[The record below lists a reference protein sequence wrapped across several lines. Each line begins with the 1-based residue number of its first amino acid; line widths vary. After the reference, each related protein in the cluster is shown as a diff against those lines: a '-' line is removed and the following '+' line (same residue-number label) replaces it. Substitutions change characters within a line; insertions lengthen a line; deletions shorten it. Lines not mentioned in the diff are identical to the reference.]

1 MKLHYKL
8 FSAALA
14 AVIVASSSQFFSDV
28 RQQEELIVCAAAE
41 QEALLSF
48 SAESGFYGTDF
59 QLTLSAVGGGE
70 IYYTTDGSNP
80 ASSGTAQLYRD
91 AITVTDRTNQPNL
104 YSTYE
109 ENSTAQTISRGT
121 GYKKPTFSVDK
132 ATVVRAAVKNSDGT
146 FSEVSAQTYFITN
159 GNLSQYKDMTV
170 VSLVTD
176 PDNLFDPDK
185 GIYVAGNQYIEWTKS
200 SAYDPDK
207 SVWDTDNIANF
218 FSRGKEWE
226 RPANITIFEKGT
238 VAVKQDMG
246 IRIKGASTRNTA
258 QKSFNLHARSEYG
271 ESKIKYPLL
280 PGNYSLDD
288 GKLIEKYDSVSL
300 RSVNEEVRLRDSFSQ
315 ALVHDRENLTTQDM
329 KPCVLFLNGEYWGLY
344 QITEKLSDYFVQSNY
359 GIDKS
364 NVAMIKSGE
373 LEEGSQEELYSF
385 YNFANNYAKKDLS
398 DTANYKAVCEFI
410 DIDSMIEHYAAGLY
424 LGTYDWP
431 NYNYGVWRNTG
442 EAIEGNQ
449 YSDGKWRFISYDYDY
464 TMGATY
470 KDFGGVE
477 GYAYDSFRHMNNAK
491 GQAPTNLFTS
501 LLKNKEFRD
510 KFAAVYCDYAN
521 EVISSEKTNALIN
534 YYSQNY
540 TDLVANTQL
549 RWWGFFGG
557 TPQTL
562 LPYYRN
568 TYQDKTLVGLR
579 TFFSQRES
587 YTLEDMKEYT
597 GLRGT
602 LQTVTLQKEG
612 NGKIQIS
619 SITPDISSGRWSGK
633 YYSDCPV
640 TLTAIADE
648 GSSFTGWSGDV
659 SSSENTITVTLEK
672 AMNIQANFAEA
683 KEIKGDI
690 NADGSF
696 DVSDIVLM
704 QKYMFGQA
712 ELTDVRAGDMNDD
725 GVINISD
732 LCLIKGEL
740 LDIML

>member
-1 MKLHYKL
+1 MKLQYKI
-8 FSAALA
+8 FAATVAA
-14 AVIVASSSQFFSDV
+14 AVLLSSSQCFFIEKNHDITSV
-28 RQQEELIVCAAAE
+28 SAAE
-41 QEALLSF
+41 QESALSF
-48 SAESGFYGTDF
+48 SAQSGFYGTDF
-59 QLTLSAVGGGE
+59 QLTLTASGGGE

-80 ASSGTAQLYRD
+80 VSSGTSQVYRG
-91 AITVTDRTNQPNL
+91 AITVRDQTNQPNV

-109 ENSTAQTISRGT
+109 ENSTAQSISHGT
-121 GYKKPTFSVDK
+121 GYRKPTFSVDK
-132 ATVVRAAVKNSDGT
+132 ATVVRAAVKKADGT
-146 FSEVSAQTYFITN
+146 YSEVEDQTYFITN

-185 GIYVAGNQYIEWTKS
+185 GIYVAGNQYIEWTRS
-200 SAYDPDK
+200 SSYDPNK

-226 RPANITIFEKGT
+226 RPASITIFEKGS
-238 VAVKQDMG
+238 VAVEQDMG
-246 IRIKGASTRNTA
+246 IRIKGASTRNSA
-258 QKSFNLHARSEYG
+258 QKSFNLYARSEYG
-271 ESKIKYPLL
+271 ASKIKNPLL
-280 PGNYSLDD
+280 PGNYSID

-315 ALVHDRENLTTQDM
+315 TLVHGRENLTTQDM

-344 QITEKLSDYFVQSNY
+344 QITEKLSDYFIQSNY

-373 LEEGSQEELYSF
+373 LEEGTQEELDSF
-385 YNFANNYAKKDLS
+385 YYFTNQYAKKDLS
-398 DTANYKAVCEFI
+398 DASNYKDVCDFI
-410 DIDSMIEHYAAGLY
+410 DIDSMIDHYAAGLY

-442 EAIEGNQ
+442 EAIPGNQ

-477 GYAYDSFRHMNNAK
+477 GYAYDSFRHMDKAK
-491 GQAPTNLFTS
+491 GTSPTNLFTA
-501 LLKNKEFRD
+501 LLKNKDFRD

-521 EVISSEKTNALIN
+521 EVLSSDKTSALID

-540 TDLVANTQL
+540 TDLIAHTQL
-549 RWWGFFGG
+549 RWWGFYGG
-557 TPQTL
+557 TPESL
-562 LPYYRN
+562 IPYYKSN
-568 TYQDKTLVGLR
+568 YQNKILGGLR

-602 LQTVTLQKEG
+602 LQTVTLQKQG

-619 SITPDISSGRWSGK
+619 SIIPDISSGKWSGK

-659 SSSENTITVTLEK
+659 SSSEKTITVTLEK
-672 AMNIQANFAEA
+672 ALNIQANFGEA
-683 KEIKGDI
+683 LPVKGDV
-690 NADGSF
+690 NTDGTL
-696 DVSDIVLM
+696 DASDIALM
-704 QKYMFGQA
+704 QKYMFGEI
-712 ELTDVRAGDMNDD
+712 ELADIKAVDMNDD
-725 GVINISD
+725 GIINISD
-732 LCLIKGEL
+732 LCLIKEEL
-740 LDIML
+740 LSKKL